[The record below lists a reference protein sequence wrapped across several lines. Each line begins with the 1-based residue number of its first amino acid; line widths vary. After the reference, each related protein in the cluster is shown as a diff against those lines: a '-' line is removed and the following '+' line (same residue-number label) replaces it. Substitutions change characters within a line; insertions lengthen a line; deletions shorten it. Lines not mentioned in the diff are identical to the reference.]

1 MSGKTA
7 PTDNDSR
14 ATQQAPDLARTM
26 HVIDRSRDRPARFFG
41 HNLVVASFH
50 LLACRNQRSITPLAS
65 RHLCRPADITRE
77 QSRND
82 RKWRTRMTLNVS
94 RRSLLALG
102 AGLGV
107 GLGAGLGASTM
118 LGGSAFAKAP
128 KLGTQTPYW
137 HRFILGD
144 AEVTIVSDGPLP
156 LGDPSGTFTGVPK
169 EEVKKMLS
177 DNFLSP
183 DNVVLEQNSPIVNTG
198 DKLILFDTGMGTS
211 KAFGPTTGRQQK
223 SMAEAGI
230 KPGDI
235 DAVVC
240 SHAHIDHIGGIV
252 DANDKPLFP
261 NAQIYIAQSD
271 FDFWTDEGKLG
282 SPLKD
287 FVVHARKNLMPV
299 RDRIVFFKDGQ
310 EFLPGVQAIAAPGH
324 TVGHT
329 IFMVTSAG
337 KSFAFL
343 GDLSHH
349 SVLLLERPRMEFSYD
364 SDPKQ
369 AAESRVKLLTML
381 ATNKIPVM
389 SYHFAWPGYG
399 HVAKAGDGFHY
410 YPQPMQMNL

>member
-1 MSGKTA
+1 
-7 PTDNDSR
+7 
-14 ATQQAPDLARTM
+14 
-26 HVIDRSRDRPARFFG
+26 
-41 HNLVVASFH
+41 
-50 LLACRNQRSITPLAS
+50 
-65 RHLCRPADITRE
+65 
-77 QSRND
+77 
-82 RKWRTRMTLNVS
+82 MTLNVS

-102 AGLGV
+102 AGLG
-107 GLGAGLGASTM
+107 ASTM
-118 LGGSAFAKAP
+118 LGSRAIARAP

-169 EEVKKMLS
+169 EEVKKMLA

-198 DKLILFDTGMGTS
+198 DKLILFDTGMGSS
-211 KAFGPTTGRQQK
+211 KLFGPTTGRQQK
-223 SMAEAGI
+223 SMTEAGI
-230 KPGDI
+230 KPEDI

-252 DANDKPLFP
+252 DDGGKPLFP
-261 NAQIYIAQSD
+261 NAQIYISQTD
-271 FDFWTDEGKLG
+271 FDFWTDEGKMG
-282 SPLKD
+282 SPVKD
-287 FVVHARKNLMPV
+287 FIVHARKNLLPV

-329 IFMVTSAG
+329 IFMVSSAG

-364 SDPKQ
+364 TDPTQ

-381 ATNKIPVM
+381 AANKIPVM

-410 YPQPMQMNL
+410 YPEPMQMTL

>member
-1 MSGKTA
+1 
-7 PTDNDSR
+7 
-14 ATQQAPDLARTM
+14 
-26 HVIDRSRDRPARFFG
+26 
-41 HNLVVASFH
+41 
-50 LLACRNQRSITPLAS
+50 
-65 RHLCRPADITRE
+65 
-77 QSRND
+77 
-82 RKWRTRMTLNVS
+82 MTLNVS

-102 AGLGV
+102 AGLG
-107 GLGAGLGASTM
+107 ASTM
-118 LGGSAFAKAP
+118 LGGSAVARAP

-137 HRFILGD
+137 HRFVLGN
-144 AEVTIVSDGPLP
+144 AEVTVVSDGPLP

-169 EEVKKMLS
+169 EDVKKMLA

-198 DKLILFDTGMGTS
+198 DKLILFDTGMGSS
-211 KAFGPTTGRQQK
+211 KMFGGTTGRQQK
-223 SMAEAGI
+223 SMMEAGI
-230 KPGDI
+230 KPEDI

-240 SHAHIDHIGGIV
+240 SHAHVDHIGGIV

-261 NAQIYIAQSD
+261 NAQIYISQTD

-282 SPLKD
+282 SPAKD
-287 FVVHARKNLMPV
+287 FVVHARKNLLPV

-329 IFMVTSAG
+329 IFMVSSAG
-337 KSFAFL
+337 KSFAFM

-364 SDPKQ
+364 TDPKQ

-381 ATNKIPVM
+381 AANKTPVM

-399 HVAKAGDGFHY
+399 HVAKAGDGFRY
-410 YPQPMQMNL
+410 FAEPMQMTL